1 MLADPNRFA
10 QAAGLAFSDV
20 EIKSSL
26 GGKSSEIQT
35 GLALGLGAEYA
46 IDNDW
51 TARAEAITYVFG
63 NEVTLAGKKE
73 DVDFGNA
80 TLRLGATRRF

>member
-1 MLADPNRFA
+1 MNRLL
-10 QAAGLAFSDV
+10 GDV
-20 EIKSSL
+20 RYALRGFLKNPLFTIISITS
-26 GGKSSEIQT
+26 
-35 GLALGLGAEYA
+35 LALGLGAEYA